1 MGLSWLGVGLVA
13 GLLAAGVA
21 AAGEPVRVIFDT
33 DIMGDVDDVGAVAVL
48 HALAAGGEATILAMG
63 VSAKNPDCVPCLDAL
78 NTYFGRPDIPIGVV
92 KGKGFLKRSRYSR
105 QISDEFPHKIK
116 SADEVPDAALLYR
129 KVLAG
134 QPDGAVTIISV
145 GQLTNFRNLLQ
156 TKADEHS
163 KVPGPELVRQK
174 VKLWV
179 CMGGAFP
186 EGREANFRHDGPAS
200 AYAVAHWPTPIV
212 FSGAEIGVEIL
223 TGGRLAELPETSPV
237 RRAYQ
242 LYNGLRPHK
251 SWDQTAVLY
260 AIRGQGGGLKTLW
273 DLHTGGHCHVEPDGS
288 NAWRPGPDK
297 PHAYLVRKMPPAAV
311 AKIIEELMLHQPTPP
326 LEPTP

>member
-1 MGLSWLGVGLVA
+1 MPPLWYGSVLCVC
-13 GLLAAGVA
+13 LAAACVA

-48 HALAAGGEATILAMG
+48 HALVSKGEAQILAMG

-92 KGKGFLKRSRYSR
+92 KGTGFLKRSRYSR
-105 QISDEFPHKIK
+105 QVSDEFPHKIK

-129 KVLAG
+129 KVLAA

-156 TKADEHS
+156 TKGDEDS
-163 KVPGPELVRQK
+163 DLSGVELVRRK

-179 CMGGAFP
+179 CMGGTFP
-186 EGREANFRHDGPAS
+186 EGREANFRHDGLA
-200 AYAVAHWPTPIV
+200 AEHAVAFWPTPIV
-212 FSGAEIGVEIL
+212 FSGSEIGVETL
-223 TGGRLAELPETSPV
+223 TGGRLKELPESSPV

-242 LYNGLRPHK
+242 LYNGLQPHK

-260 AIRGQGGGLKTLW
+260 GIRGQGGGLKALW
-273 DLHTGGHCHVEPDGS
+273 DLHTGGHCHVLPDGS
-288 NAWRPGPDK
+288 NAWRPAPDR
-297 PHAYLVRKMPPAAV
+297 PHAHLVRKMPPPKVAAL
-311 AKIIEELMLHQPTPP
+311 IEGLMLYQPTKRGGRKP
-326 LEPTP
+326 

>member
-212 FSGAEIGVEIL
+212 FSGSEIGVEVL

-260 AIRGQGGGLKTLW
+260 GVRGQTGGLSSLW
-273 DLHTGGHCHVEPDGS
+273 DLHTSGHCHVLPDGS

-297 PHAYLVRKMPPAAV
+297 PHAYLVRKMPPAEV

-326 LEPTP
+326 LGPTP

>member
-1 MGLSWLGVGLVA
+1 LCSSVLFA
-13 GLLAAGVA
+13 GLAAACAA

-48 HALAAGGEATILAMG
+48 HALAARGEAQILAMG

-92 KGKGFLKRSRYSR
+92 KGKGFKKRSRYSR
-105 QISDEFPHKIK
+105 QISGEFPHKIK
-116 SADEVPDAALLYR
+116 SPDEVPDAALLYR
-129 KVLAG
+129 KVLAA

-156 TKADEHS
+156 TRGDEHGAL
-163 KVPGPELVRQK
+163 PGPELVRRK

-179 CMGGAFP
+179 CMGGTYP
-186 EGREANFRHDGPAS
+186 EGREANVRRDGPAS

-212 FSGAEIGVEIL
+212 FSGSEIGVEVL

-242 LYNGLRPHK
+242 LYNGLKPHK

-260 AIRGQGGGLKTLW
+260 AVRGQGGGLKDVW
-273 DLHTGGHCHVEPDGS
+273 DLHREGHCHVFPDGR
-288 NAWRPGPDK
+288 NAWRPEPDK
-297 PHAYLVRKMPPAAV
+297 PHGYLVRKMPPAKV
-311 AKIIEELMLHQPTPP
+311 ARLIEALMLYQPADKTHY
-326 LEPTP
+326 